1 MIDLRSRICLGLDP
15 DLSRMP
21 EPLLRRH
28 GLRPD
33 GLASGPQWFRRAAAC
48 AREFCEAAM
57 EAAGSGCAAV
67 KPQMA
72 WFEILGAPGMQAL
85 RAVALKAMRLGLPV
99 ILDGKRNDIGHTAA
113 QYARAY
119 LGPARGPEAA
129 AVPADALTVTPYL
142 GSDGL
147 RPFIQ
152 RCLAHQKGVFVLA
165 ATSNPSGAEIQ
176 DLPLSEGGVVADRA
190 AALIRACGDGLA
202 GAFGYGPAG
211 AVVGA
216 TRPEMLAR
224 LRGAMPESIFLLPG
238 FGAQGARAE
247 DIGAAFDERGLGA
260 VVNASRSLLFGPA
273 GSPDKEDFARN
284 IANRTENMRRE
295 IENALALEG

>member
-1 MIDLRSRICLGLDP
+1 MECA
-15 DLSRMP
+15 
-21 EPLLRRH
+21 E
-28 GLRPD
+28 
-33 GLASGPQWFRRAAAC
+33 AS
-48 AREFCEAAM
+48 
-57 EAAGSGCAAV
+57 CAAV

-85 RAVALKAMRLGLPV
+85 RTVALKARRLGLPL

-147 RPFIQ
+147 RPFVQ
-152 RCLAHQKGVFVLA
+152 RCLAHHKGLFVLA

-176 DLPLSEGGVVADRA
+176 DLALSGGGFVADRA
-190 AALIRACGDGLA
+190 AALIRTCGDGLA
-202 GAFGYGPAG
+202 GAFGYGPVG

-216 TRPEMLAR
+216 TRPEMLTR
-224 LRGAMPESIFLLPG
+224 LRGAMPEALFLLPG
-238 FGAQGARAE
+238 FGAQGAQAK
-247 DIGAAFDERGLGA
+247 DIKTAFDQRGLGA
-260 VVNASRSLLFGPA
+260 VINASRSLLFGPA
-273 GSPDKEDFARN
+273 DSPDGENFAKN
-284 IANRTENMRRE
+284 IANRAESMRQD
-295 IENALALEG
+295 IESALGLQV